1 MIKEMSMKFSIVLR
15 ALALICLIIA
25 TVTPLVAQSAP
36 QTAPQTNLP
45 STAGPQNELPL
56 MRRGTIRGRIL
67 GEDGQPLADVP
78 VIAFPV
84 GRSAAALR
92 PGPGGPAGAPS
103 QTTTDE
109 EGGFA
114 FENLIPASY
123 SISATVPGYVAP
135 PAAEETGAGLYHLGD
150 AANITLVKGGVIT
163 GKVVNASGEPLTG
176 VSVNAIRTGNLNG
189 EEDDFT
195 AQGTGPQGFGRAWRT
210 DDRGIYRIYGLI
222 PGTYIVQAGPPAAGL
237 GGIGPGGFGPNALSP
252 YNGDAPTYY
261 PSAVRDTATPVAV
274 HLGLEVEGIDI
285 RYRGEKG
292 HVVSGKVLAKAGN
305 ESSSFANG
313 FNATIIT
320 LSLPG
325 TDNVVATTVQMNR
338 GPGGRPGG
346 RLNRTAD
353 SGFVLSGVADGEY
366 EISARRNGIGAESDA
381 VAAPRR
387 ISLHGADVS
396 GLQLTLAPLASLS
409 GRVVME
415 RRPGICP
422 SPRRAFME
430 EVLLTAQRDD
440 AASTPLN
447 RNQRPSAPLAT
458 GEFLLRNLEGGRWR
472 IAAKLPDENWYLRGI
487 TGESKAPATPTRR
500 TATPAAQPALVNA
513 GRTGFT
519 LKSGEKQTG
528 VLVAITEGAAALT
541 GKVVSESD
549 KSVARTHVHLLP
561 AEREAAD
568 DLVRYAEATT
578 TSDGSFNFKNLAP
591 GRYYLVG
598 KSIKDHSSAR
608 PLAWDS
614 VQRAALR
621 KEAEAV
627 GNLIELKTCQHA
639 NDYKLNVK

>member
-1 MIKEMSMKFSIVLR
+1 MFMKLSTALR
-15 ALALICLIIA
+15 GFALICLLFVVITSVA
-25 TVTPLVAQSAP
+25 AQSAS
-36 QTAPQTNLP
+36 QTTSRPNP
-45 STAGPQNELPL
+45 TATASPQNEQPV

-67 GEDGQPLADVP
+67 GDDGQPLADVP
-78 VIAFPV
+78 VMAFPI
-84 GRSAAALR
+84 GRSAIARR

-103 QTTTDE
+103 QTTTGE
-109 EGGFA
+109 EGNFT

-135 PAAEETGAGLYHLGD
+135 PAEEETGAGVYHLGD

-176 VSVNAIRTGNLNG
+176 VSVSAIRTGNLNG
-189 EEDDFT
+189 EEDDLAT
-195 AQGTGPQGFGRAWRT
+195 QGTGPQGFGRAWRT
-210 DDRGIYRIYGLI
+210 DDRGIYRIYGLV
-222 PGTYIVQAGPPAAGL
+222 PGTYIVQAGSPAAGP
-237 GGIGPGGFGPNALSP
+237 GGIGPAEFGPNSLSP
-252 YNGDAPTYY
+252 YRGDAPTYY

-274 HLGLEVEGIDI
+274 HLGADVEGIDI

-292 HVVSGKVLAKAGN
+292 HAVSGKVLAKAGN
-305 ESSSFANG
+305 ESNSFANG

-338 GPGGRPGG
+338 GPGRGPGG
-346 RLNRTAD
+346 RFNRAAD

-387 ISLHGADVS
+387 MSVHGADVS
-396 GLQLTLAPLASLS
+396 GLQLTLAPLASLG

-430 EVLLTAQRDD
+430 EVLLTAERDD
-440 AASTPLN
+440 AASAPQN
-447 RNQRPSAPLAT
+447 RNQRPSAPLST
-458 GEFLLRNLEGGRWR
+458 GEFLLRNLEVGRWR
-472 IAAKLPDENWYLRGI
+472 IAAKLPDENWYMRAI
-487 TGESKAPATPTRR
+487 TGENKAPATTTRK
-500 TATPAAQPALVNA
+500 TAAAAQPALVNA

-528 VLVAITEGAAALT
+528 VLVAITEGAAALA
-541 GKVVSESD
+541 GKVISESG
-549 KSVARTHVHLLP
+549 KSVAKTRVHLLP

-568 DLVRYAEATT
+568 DLVRYAEATA
-578 TSDGSFNFKNLAP
+578 TSDGSFHFKNLAP
-591 GRYYLVG
+591 GRYYLLG
-598 KSIKDHSSAR
+598 KSIKDHAITR

-614 VQRAALR
+614 AQRAVLR
-621 KEAEAV
+621 KEAEAA
-627 GNLIELKTCQHA
+627 GNQIELKTCQHI
-639 NDYKLNVK
+639 NDYKLSVK